1 MLLDQIM
8 LVYKLITNLLIT
20 KLLLKVIKT
29 PLSEILLVSEDY
41 TQVIHHI
48 TDHNADLS
56 RD

>member
-8 LVYKLITNLLIT
+8 LVYKLITNSLIT

-29 PLSEILLVSEDY
+29 PLLETLLVSEVS